1 MKTIGIIGGMSFEST
16 MTYYHII
23 NREVSKRLGGFHS
36 AKIILHSVDF
46 SEIEEYQSMGDWD
59 KAGKVLAEIAV
70 KLETAGADFIIIA
83 TNTMHKVAL
92 FVQNQ
97 INIPLLHIADAI
109 AAAVKGCGYHK
120 AVLLG
125 TKYTMTQNFYKDRLV
140 EQGLE
145 VMIPNNLDIELVNHV
160 IFQELCLG
168 SIQDVSRKEYQR
180 IIETLKQQGADSVIL
195 GCTEIGLLIQQANSS
210 LPVFD
215 STEIHAKA
223 AVDYA
228 LMDE

>member
-1 MKTIGIIGGMSFEST
+1 MS
-16 MTYYHII
+16 
-23 NREVSKRLGGFHS
+23 K
-36 AKIILHSVDF
+36 
-46 SEIEEYQSMGDWD
+46 
-59 KAGKVLAEIAV
+59 
-70 KLETAGADFIIIA
+70 
-83 TNTMHKVAL
+83 
-92 FVQNQ
+92 
-97 INIPLLHIADAI
+97 
-109 AAAVKGCGYHK
+109 
-120 AVLLG
+120 
-125 TKYTMTQNFYKDRLV
+125 KDRLV